1 MSNIKGVAWIE
12 WSRYVYSIILVL
24 ILVIIMLIHSAGNI
38 AFLDNYLYIIIW
50 LVLEGIDCL
59 SREIL

>member
-1 MSNIKGVAWIE
+1 
-12 WSRYVYSIILVL
+12 
-24 ILVIIMLIHSAGNI
+24 MLIHSAGNI

-59 SREIL
+59 SREILLMVVRTHLSRGEGLP